1 MLLAL
6 GGFIALLIGVVL
18 GLVGGGGSILTVP
31 LMHYLFG
38 TSMLLATTYSLIVVS
53 VASAVG
59 TVQRLKSRQ
68 VDFKQGFIFLLPSMT
83 VAFAIRRFM
92 LPAIPKSFEILGV
105 HLSLEIVITF
115 MLITVML
122 FTAIKTFISKSTPSD
137 EPAGVFIIIL
147 YGVLTGAL
155 SGFIGAGGGFIIVPI
170 LIRLGMNIR
179 KAVGTSMFIISIQS
193 AVALI
198 GDVFN
203 TQIADEGGIDWP
215 LVSMITVL
223 TVGGVLL
230 GSYLQRYFSGKLL
243 RRVFSFILISVAL
256 GILFQKIVFA

>member
-1 MLLAL
+1 MLVFGA
-6 GGFIALLIGVVL
+6 FIALLIGVVL

-59 TVQRLKSRQ
+59 TVQRLKSKQ

-83 VAFAIRRFM
+83 VAFAVRMFV
-92 LPAIPKSFEILGV
+92 LPAIPKSFEVAGV
-105 HLSLEIVITF
+105 QLSLEIVITVL
-115 MLITVML
+115 LITVML
-122 FTAIKTFISKSTPSD
+122 FTAIKTLTSKRGASSSEPSS
-137 EPAGVFIIIL
+137 ASIIIL
-147 YGVLTGAL
+147 YGVLTGLL

-170 LIRLGMNIR
+170 LLRLGMGIR

-193 AVALI
+193 AVALL
-198 GDVFN
+198 GDISN
-203 TQIADEGGIDWP
+203 AEIAAEGGIDWT
-215 LVSMITVL
+215 LVGIITGL
-223 TVGGVLL
+223 TVCGVLL

-243 RRVFSFILISVAL
+243 RRVFSFILISVAV
-256 GILFQKIVFA
+256 GILLQKLILP